1 MMVFFFLIAFDDQTS
16 TFIIP
21 SGGGF
26 QVTFCPEGR
35 SSNIIAVYK
44 KQLTQLSQTGHVN
57 EDLMADM
64 QEIMVTR
71 ANAAAKFGSS
81 VESVVGIVIL
91 VWLWTALTG

>member
-1 MMVFFFLIAFDDQTS
+1 MFVIAFDDQTS

-64 QEIMVTR
+64 QEIMLTR
-71 ANAAAKFGSS
+71 TSAAAKS
-81 VESVVGIVIL
+81 VGLVKSVIGIVIL
-91 VWLWTALTG
+91 FWLWTPFWG